1 MHGINATGG
10 PVGKPPN
17 FRPDLVIHNPKDPE
31 KIQKL
36 MRFQSYI
43 QLSLVPYHLYPMIL
57 EPYLQGRY
65 IGYMEDAKK
74 SPANGRE
81 YSYVDVLIAFV
92 KGSQLEVA
100 NANAQVELFNILPVP
115 GQTVSDF
122 IDAIQGKYRQLKQYN
137 NVFVSVRAHVF
148 THCHKYFI

>member
-1 MHGINATGG
+1 
-10 PVGKPPN
+10 
-17 FRPDLVIHNPKDPE
+17 
-31 KIQKL
+31 
-36 MRFQSYI
+36 
-43 QLSLVPYHLYPMIL
+43 
-57 EPYLQGRY
+57 
-65 IGYMEDAKK
+65 MEDAKK

-115 GQTVSDF
+115 GQTVGDF

-148 THCHKYFI
+148 TLPQIFYMSRSV

>member
-1 MHGINATGG
+1 
-10 PVGKPPN
+10 
-17 FRPDLVIHNPKDPE
+17 
-31 KIQKL
+31 
-36 MRFQSYI
+36 
-43 QLSLVPYHLYPMIL
+43 
-57 EPYLQGRY
+57 
-65 IGYMEDAKK
+65 MEDAKK

-115 GQTVSDF
+115 GQTVDDF

-148 THCHKYFI
+148 THYHKYFI